1 MKLLYIDQKA
11 TCANLYVKLLPKG
24 IALPEF
30 EKNSMKLLEK
40 IVLLFMKVIERLSSG
55 QYFA

>member
-11 TCANLYVKLLPKG
+11 TCANLYVKLLQKG

-40 IVLLFMKVIERLSSG
+40 NCASFYESN
-55 QYFA
+55 